1 MSFNIIG
8 IDPSLAG
15 TGIAFAD
22 GSTATVKEKGYEGD
36 KRLILIYTSVRA
48 AIKGADAV
56 VIEDLPANAMSAG
69 ITGRSQG
76 VVRLALQQLGVPY
89 IAIPPATLKKVATGK
104 GNCKKEPMREA
115 MQAHFDEELPTRG
128 PAKVD
133 DNQVDSWWLRQA
145 GLHLFGMENHVH
157 EAAHEGLEKYQA
169 EADLIKE
176 VFNEWDGPQG

>member
-22 GSTATVKEKGYEGD
+22 ETTATVKEKGYTGD

-48 AIKGADAV
+48 AVRDADVAI
-56 VIEDLPANAMSAG
+56 IEDLPANAMSAG

-76 VVRLALQQLGVPY
+76 VVRLVLQQLGIPY
-89 IAIPPATLKKVATGK
+89 IAIPPATLKKAATGK
-104 GNCKKEPMREA
+104 GNCKKQFMAETLEQMLGDPNDGRVN
-115 MQAHFDEELPTRG
+115 LR
-128 PAKVD
+128 D
-133 DNQVDSWWLRQA
+133 DNRVDAFFLQQCGRY
-145 GLHLFGMENHVH
+145 LFMGRDFLLTDPT
-157 EAAHEGLEKYQA
+157 ALDGYQE